1 MTARP
6 DSPEVADAAGSWR
19 SAYVHIPF
27 CSRRC
32 PYCDFAVVTP
42 VETEVPHR
50 DYVQAVITE
59 IGMSPPWEP
68 LDAISVGG
76 GTPSVVDPALLGD
89 VLAALDARFGLAPG
103 AEIGLEANPED
114 WRPRRAEALREAG
127 FRRVSFGAQSF
138 DPIVLDALG
147 RNHEPA
153 DIDQAVATARACGFE
168 SVNLDLIFGT
178 PGESVASWSA
188 TLDRALSLEPDH
200 LSTYA
205 LTVERGT
212 ELSRSVLDG
221 SPAPDPDDQA
231 DKYELAQEAIG
242 RAGLVQYE
250 VSNHARPGHHVRYN
264 LGTWAGGEYV
274 GVGLGAHGHRS
285 GVRTR
290 NIRRLDRYMEAV
302 GRGELPHAG
311 VETVA
316 DPAREAV
323 FLGLR
328 RMAGVQVTP
337 VVAAFL
343 ESPEGERFVEAGVV
357 DVNGGRLRITRPL
370 LADAVMREFVG

>member
-188 TLDRALSLEPDH
+188 TLDRA
-200 LSTYA
+200 
-205 LTVERGT
+205 
-212 ELSRSVLDG
+212 
-221 SPAPDPDDQA
+221 
-231 DKYELAQEAIG
+231 
-242 RAGLVQYE
+242 
-250 VSNHARPGHHVRYN
+250 
-264 LGTWAGGEYV
+264 
-274 GVGLGAHGHRS
+274 
-285 GVRTR
+285 
-290 NIRRLDRYMEAV
+290 
-302 GRGELPHAG
+302 
-311 VETVA
+311 
-316 DPAREAV
+316 
-323 FLGLR
+323 
-328 RMAGVQVTP
+328 
-337 VVAAFL
+337 
-343 ESPEGERFVEAGVV
+343 
-357 DVNGGRLRITRPL
+357 
-370 LADAVMREFVG
+370 